1 MRLKRHHMPIQ
12 RVVKQNMT
20 LDIHNWSSSVHQEIY
35 KIVKDEIFLI
45 INQVDAR
52 MQNFEIQFLK
62 EAAKFVRDFQ
72 SLAKEVDESL
82 AKHKALEWKMSVLI
96 EQNLDSLNSVPT
108 TKESKVVDND
118 KVIAPGMFRIN
129 PFKNSKEEKFLP
141 NKPTKASVRTNLITV
156 SQPHPR
162 RNTKND
168 RVPSV
173 SKRSRIKNKEV
184 EVEEHPIN
192 FVISKNKKHI
202 SSECNNVKLAVRNN
216 KSKIVCAMFKQCLIT
231 ANHDVCV
238 LNHVNGMNSHSKK
251 QKASVSNIEN
261 QTKHKAPVWKPKNVG
276 SKERLASP
284 KPSKPGMHLRWS
296 PTGKMFDIKGKL
308 IASSLPKYVCVRRH
322 VCSKHMTENIKLLI
336 NFIWKFLGTVRF
348 GNDHVAV
355 NLGFSDLQW
364 GNILITM
371 VYFFEGLGHN
381 LFSVGHFYDSD
392 LEVAFRR
399 NTCFVKNLE
408 GVDLLKGNRITN
420 LYTINLHDMTSASP
434 ICLMARTT
442 STKSWLWHQCLSHLN
457 FNTINDLARNDLVT
471 DLPKFKYHKE
481 HLCPSCE
488 QGKRKRASH
497 LPKPVPNFKQRLH
510 LLHMDLCGPMRIAS
524 INAPDHI
531 IKIDQR
537 YRNQNQVLQEYF
549 NSVGI
554 THQASS
560 IRTPQ
565 QNGVVERRNRTLV
578 EAARTMLI
586 FSCAPL
592 FLLAEAITTACY
604 TQNRSL
610 IHQRFDKTSYE
621 LINSK
626 KPNISFLYVFGA
638 LCYPKNDHEDH
649 GKLGAKG
656 DIGFLI
662 GYLLIP
668 CAYRLY
674 NRRTRLTMLPST
686 ITTQQPTEGELDL
699 LFEAMYDDHIAGQ
712 PSATTRTILAAQA
725 PQVVQ
730 TPTTITTTTD
740 TASTP
745 TNSSFQARNFPI
757 TSQEVDKLKTQQHVQ
772 HQPATIADNV
782 PNAMFDD
789 NTFVNPFATPS
800 TSAAESSSSQY
811 VDPSNMHRFYQ
822 PYPHEY

>member
-1 MRLKRHHMPIQ
+1 
-12 RVVKQNMT
+12 MT
-20 LDIHNWSSSVHQEIY
+20 LDIHNWSSFAHQEIH

-45 INQVDAR
+45 VNQVDAR

-82 AKHKALEWKMSVLI
+82 AKHKALGMENERAHRAVISQDIMSIMQNNSVVDTSNLQTELECTKERFENCI
-96 EQNLDSLNSVPT
+96 IKKENEYDKLWNDCSVGRSQGNLDSLNSVPT

-129 PFKNSKEEKFLP
+129 PFNNYREEKFVP

-168 RVPSV
+168 RVPFA

-434 ICLMARTT
+434 ICLIARTT

-457 FNTINDLARNDLVT
+457 FDTINDLARNDLVT

-481 HLCPSCE
+481 YLCPSY
-488 QGKRKRASH
+488 QKMKHQRRLKHFSRKLQFY
-497 LPKPVPNFKQRLH
+497 LP
-510 LLHMDLCGPMRIAS
+510 
-524 INAPDHI
+524 APDHI

-586 FSCAPL
+586 LSRAPL
-592 FLLAEAITTACY
+592 FLWAEAIATACY
-604 TQNRSL
+604 TQNLHHS
-610 IHQRFDKTSYE
+610 
-621 LINSK
+621 
-626 KPNISFLYVFGA
+626 
-638 LCYPKNDHEDH
+638 
-649 GKLGAKG
+649 
-656 DIGFLI
+656 
-662 GYLLIP
+662 
-668 CAYRLY
+668 
-674 NRRTRLTMLPST
+674 PS
-686 ITTQQPTEGELDL
+686 I
-699 LFEAMYDDHIAGQ
+699 
-712 PSATTRTILAAQA
+712 
-725 PQVVQ
+725 
-730 TPTTITTTTD
+730 
-740 TASTP
+740 
-745 TNSSFQARNFPI
+745 
-757 TSQEVDKLKTQQHVQ
+757 
-772 HQPATIADNV
+772 
-782 PNAMFDD
+782 
-789 NTFVNPFATPS
+789 
-800 TSAAESSSSQY
+800 
-811 VDPSNMHRFYQ
+811 
-822 PYPHEY
+822 